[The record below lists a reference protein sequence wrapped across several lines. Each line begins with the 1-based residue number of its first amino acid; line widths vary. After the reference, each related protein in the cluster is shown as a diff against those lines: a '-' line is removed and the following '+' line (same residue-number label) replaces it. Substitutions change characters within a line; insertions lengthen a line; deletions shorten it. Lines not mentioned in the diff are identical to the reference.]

1 MENKKNKKKLFAII
15 AASALA
21 FVLTIALSVSIT
33 LAYFGST
40 GTGQTKV
47 TLGGSVEV
55 GSALTMTENV
65 TDAVPGQT
73 VSLSI
78 NGKIKSSST
87 QKAAVI
93 LLVNTNE
100 STVTVNGSGWKEVT
114 DVTATK
120 DDKTYKVYAYGTSD
134 ALTVVDLT
142 ATDTT
147 LTAFTASYTV
157 PTTLTNTAA
166 GTNAATVDAIMI
178 AVQNGTSDLDKAKS
192 FETLKTI
199 FADSTVGA
207 GVTFSD

>member
-65 TDAVPGQT
+65 TGAVPGET

-78 NGKIKSSST
+78 KGKIKSSST

-93 LLVNTNE
+93 LLVNTNG
-100 STVTVNGSGWKEVT
+100 STVTVSGDDWKEVT
-114 DVTATK
+114 GVTATK
-120 DDKTYKVYAYGTSD
+120 DTKTYKVYAYGTST
-134 ALTVVDLT
+134 ALKVVDLT
-142 ATDTT
+142 STEQELA
-147 LTAFTASYTV
+147 AFTASYQV
-157 PTTLTNTAA
+157 PTTLTNDDADDD
-166 GTNAATVDAIMI
+166 AATVDAIMI
-178 AVQNGTSDLDKAKS
+178 AVQNGTSDLGTTKS
-192 FETLKTI
+192 FTKLKDI
-199 FADSTVGA
+199 FADTTVVTGL
-207 GVTFSD
+207 TFSA